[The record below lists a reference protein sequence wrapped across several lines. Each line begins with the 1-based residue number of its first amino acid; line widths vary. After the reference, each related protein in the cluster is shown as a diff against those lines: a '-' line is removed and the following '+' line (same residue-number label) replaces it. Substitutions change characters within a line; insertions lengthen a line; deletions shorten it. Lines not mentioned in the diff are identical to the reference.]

1 MNITESIKHTSI
13 VWNRLKDWFP
23 YFVFSLKEWAIKGQP
38 RSGHCAISSN
48 FVQLK
53 KKPWS
58 NLTRIPIA
66 VIMFTIK
73 KSTSQKK
80 VVVGMSK
87 HNCTDYSN
95 NSMLMPKEQEVF
107 PSDLLRSKNAV
118 IANTLIKGHQKSSMW
133 KYMFAKLTLWPTVKN
148 QH

>member
-1 MNITESIKHTSI
+1 MNITESMKHTSI
-13 VWNRLKDWFP
+13 VRKRLKDWFP
-23 YFVFSLKEWAIKGQP
+23 YFVFSLKEWAIQGQP
-38 RSGHCAISSN
+38 RFGHCAISLN

-53 KKPWS
+53 KKWS

-80 VVVGMSK
+80 KKLVVGISK
-87 HNCTDYSN
+87 HNCTDYSK
-95 NSMLMPKEQEVF
+95 NSMLMPQEQEVY
-107 PSDLLRSKNAV
+107 PSDFLRSKNAV

-133 KYMFAKLTLWPTVKN
+133 KHKFA
-148 QH
+148 

>member
-1 MNITESIKHTSI
+1 MEQIK
-13 VWNRLKDWFP
+13 RL
-23 YFVFSLKEWAIKGQP
+23 VSLLCFLSK
-38 RSGHCAISSN
+38 RMSN
-48 FVQLK
+48 QGTATLWTLCDFFKFCPVK

-107 PSDLLRSKNAV
+107 PSDFLRSKNAV